1 MKDVIRRWIL
11 TGLSCPA
18 AARVLCRLLG
28 DGVFCVMLHRI
39 GEKDPTRLPPNED
52 MKVSPAFLERFIVD
66 ARRKGFTFLS
76 VSQLHA
82 ALTGE
87 GPWPSRS
94 LVLAL
99 DDGYRD
105 NLTEGLPLF
114 ERHGVPFTIYLS
126 TAFIGSSCVPWWYG
140 LEGLL
145 SSRPAVLWGGR
156 TWDIRSGP
164 EKSRLF
170 MQIRGQALLADQG
183 SEAYVSELYKDN
195 DYDCR
200 SAEGLFLTWDE
211 VRALRS
217 HPLAE
222 LGNHGHRHLNLQMV
236 SREAVCR
243 EFSLAKEEI
252 ARQTGCVPVHY
263 AYAYGLF
270 SDEAL
275 SVVREIGA
283 LTCMTT
289 APGRVSR
296 DDGEKLWALPRFM
309 LYEGMSVDDLLAR
322 SAYVSLRRG
331 LRG

>member
-1 MKDVIRRWIL
+1 MKDAIRRWVL

-18 AARVLCRLLG
+18 AACVLRRLLR

-52 MKVSPAFLERFIVD
+52 MKVSPAFLERFIID
-66 ARRKGFTFLS
+66 AKHKGFTFLS
-76 VSQLHA
+76 VSQLRA

-114 ERHGVPFTIYLS
+114 ERHGVPFAIYLS
-126 TAFIGSSCVPWWYG
+126 TAFIGGSCVPWWYG

-156 TWDIRSGP
+156 TWDIRSAP

-170 MQIRGQALLADQG
+170 MQIREQALLADQG
-183 SEAYVSELYKDN
+183 AEAYVSELYGDN
-195 DYDCR
+195 DYDCG

-211 VRALRS
+211 VRALQS

-222 LGNHGHRHLNLQMV
+222 LGNHGHRHLNLQRV

-275 SVVREIGA
+275 SVVREMGA

>member
-1 MKDVIRRWIL
+1 MKDTIRRWIL

-18 AARVLCRLLG
+18 AARVLRRLLG

-66 ARRKGFTFLS
+66 AKRKGFTFLS

-105 NLTEGLPLF
+105 NLTEGLSLF

-126 TAFIGSSCVPWWYG
+126 TAFIGGSCVPWWYG

-145 SSRPAVLWGGR
+145 TSRPALLWEGR
-156 TWDIRSGP
+156 TWDIRSVP

-170 MQIRGQALLADQG
+170 MQIRGQALLAEQG
-183 SEAYVSELYKDN
+183 AEAYVLDLCRDN
-195 DYDCR
+195 DYDCG
-200 SAEGLFLTWDE
+200 SADGLFLTWDE
-211 VRALRS
+211 VRALQA

-222 LGNHGHRHLNLQMV
+222 LGNHGHRHLSLQTV
-236 SREAVCR
+236 SREAIYE
-243 EFSLAKEEI
+243 EFSLASEEM
-252 ARQTGCVPVHY
+252 ARQTGCVPAHY

-275 SVVREIGA
+275 SVVREMGA

-296 DDGEKLWALPRFM
+296 GDREKLWALPRFM
-309 LYEGMSVDDLLAR
+309 LYEGMSVDDLLAQ
-322 SAYVSLRRG
+322 SAYVSLRRS